1 MMMKDLIC
9 IGCPIGCQLQVKLDG
24 NEVIEVTGNTCKKG
38 DEYAKKECTNPT
50 RIVTSSVCVKDGEI
64 EMVAVKTESDIPKE
78 KIFDCIRE
86 LKGVV
91 VSAPINIGDIIVE
104 NVLGTGVNIVATRKI
119 AKVDK
124 KEDKIA

>member
-1 MMMKDLIC
+1 MSMRDLIC

-24 NEVIEVTGNTCKKG
+24 DEVVEVTGNTCKKG
-38 DEYAKKECTNPT
+38 AEYAKKECTNPT

-78 KIFDCIRE
+78 KIFDCIKA

-91 VSAPINIGDIIVE
+91 VDAPVNIGDIIIE
-104 NVLGTGVNIVATRKI
+104 NVLGTGVNIIATRKV
-119 AKVDK
+119 AKIDK
-124 KEDKIA
+124 KQDKIA

>member
-1 MMMKDLIC
+1 MEIRDLTC
-9 IGCPIGCQLQVKLDG
+9 IGCPMGCLLQAKLDG

-50 RIVTSSVCVKDGEI
+50 RIVTSSVCVKDGQI

-78 KIFDCIRE
+78 KIFDCIKA

-91 VSAPINIGDIIVE
+91 VNAPINIGDVIIE
-104 NVLGTGVNIVATRKI
+104 NVLGTGVNIIATRKI
-119 AKVDK
+119 DKVDK
-124 KEDKIA
+124 KENKIA

>member
-1 MMMKDLIC
+1 MIMRDLVC

-24 NEVIEVTGNTCKKG
+24 YEVIEVTGNTCKKG

-91 VSAPINIGDIIVE
+91 VNAPINIGDIIIE
-104 NVLGTGVNIVATRKI
+104 NVLDTGVNIVATRKI